1 MVFATSII
9 KQIKL
14 NFMAEI
20 TLKGNKINTSGS
32 LPEKGSQVKDVE
44 LINTDLERKKI
55 SGFNGK
61 KLVFNIFPSVDTGVC
76 AQSVR
81 KFNESAG
88 NKENTLVL
96 CISKDLPFAQKRFC
110 AAEGLDNVLM
120 LSDFNSDF
128 GDVYGC
134 KIVDGP
140 MQGLLSRAVIV
151 TDENGK
157 IVYNEQV
164 KEITDEPNYDEALS
178 HL

>member
-1 MVFATSII
+1 MILNKSNY
-9 KQIKL
+9 KL
-14 NFMAEI
+14 NIMAEI
-20 TLKGNKINTSGS
+20 TLKGNKINTGGQ
-32 LPEKGSQVKDVE
+32 LPEKGAQIQDVE
-44 LINTDLERKKI
+44 LVTIDLEKKKI
-55 SGFNGK
+55 SDFKGK
-61 KLVFNIFPSVDTGVC
+61 KLVLNIFPSVDTGVC

-110 AAEGLDNVLM
+110 AAEGLENVLM
-120 LSDFNSDF
+120 LSDFNSRF
-128 GDVYGC
+128 GDVFGC
-134 KIVDGP
+134 EIVDGP

-151 TDENGK
+151 ADENGK

-164 KEITDEPNYDEALS
+164 KEITDEPNYDEALN